1 MAQGLGNK
9 KRLIAIIVAVLIVV
23 CIALVIFTQRSKPDD
38 SSVVPESTEQ
48 VQKDEP
54 KDEGAKPEVEK
65 KEEVTSPS
73 DQTVDP
79 STVSSIDIQPLELT
93 VSYVK
98 GIPGFEYQIL
108 RTAQGT
114 RYVEFTND
122 SVKGTKCTDDM
133 GVFASIIAG
142 PNETEAATLDAKA
155 VVEDM
160 TYGLSLASDT
170 CTNNQE
176 LLEQLQRSFS
186 TAFPLLKKITP
197 TE

>member
-9 KRLIAIIVAVLIVV
+9 KRLIAIIVAVLVVV
-23 CIALVIFTQRSKPDD
+23 CVALAIFTQQSKSND
-38 SSVVPESTEQ
+38 SSIVPESSEQ
-48 VQKDEP
+48 FQNDEP
-54 KDEGAKPEVEK
+54 KDEAIKSETEK
-65 KEEVTSPS
+65 NEDVSSPS
-73 DQTVDP
+73 MQEIDP
-79 STVSSIDIQPLELT
+79 STVSSIDIQPLDLT

-122 SVKGTKCTDDM
+122 SVKGTKCTDDT

-142 PNETEAATLDAKA
+142 PNEAEVATLDAKT
-155 VVEDM
+155 VIEDM
-160 TYGLSLASDT
+160 MYGLSLASDT

-176 LLEQLQRSFS
+176 LLGQLQDSFS
-186 TAFPLLKKITP
+186 NAFPLLKKIMP
-197 TE
+197 LE